1 MRSSRTLYLFAA
13 PALVL
18 YGGFFLLPAVQGLRY
33 ATTDWDGYS
42 STFHDVG
49 AANLTDVVTD
59 DDLFRHALTNNL
71 KFLLVVV
78 LGQTALALL
87 LAVLL
92 AARSRGSTW
101 LRALFFLPT
110 ILSSVSVA
118 FIWKF
123 VYDPNFGLANALLR
137 AVGLGRFESSY
148 LGNES
153 TAILWVA
160 VAQIWFHAGQM
171 MVVYIAGIN
180 QIPDELYD
188 AARTDGAGRWQQFRH
203 VTWPMVAPA
212 TALVVAYTTLQ
223 SFKAFDLIL
232 GLAGNPPRSGLDV
245 LATRIYSTFANSQL
259 GYAAAESI
267 VFMVAIAL
275 VTFLQNRAARM
286 VHG

>member
-1 MRSSRTLYLFAA
+1 MKFKLFLFAV
-13 PALVL
+13 PALAL

-42 STFHDVG
+42 STFNDVG
-49 AANLTDVVTD
+49 LANLGEVVSN
-59 DDLFRHALTNNL
+59 DDLFRNALTNNL
-71 KFLLVVV
+71 KFMLAVVV
-78 LGQTALALL
+78 GQTALALL

-92 AARSRGSTW
+92 AVRSRASTF

-110 ILSSVSVA
+110 VLSSVSVA

-123 VYDPNFGLANALLR
+123 VYDPNFGLANAVLD
-137 AVGLGRFESSY
+137 AVGLGTLKSAY
-148 LGNES
+148 LGNED

-160 VAQIWFHAGQM
+160 VAQVWFHAGQM
-171 MVVYIAGIN
+171 MIIYIAGIN
-180 QIPDELYD
+180 QIPQELYD
-188 AARTDGAGRWQQFRH
+188 AAQTDGAGRWQQFRH

-212 TALVVAYTTLQ
+212 TTLVIAYTTLQ

-245 LATRIYSTFANSQL
+245 LATRIYTTFANSQL

-275 VTFLQNRAARM
+275 ATYLQNRAARM
-286 VHG
+286 AHG

>member
-1 MRSSRTLYLFAA
+1 MKFKLWLFAA

-33 ATTDWDGYS
+33 ATTDWDGWS
-42 STFHDVG
+42 PAFNEVG
-49 AANLTDVVTD
+49 LANLTDVVSN
-59 DDLFRHALTNNL
+59 DDLFRNALTNNL
-71 KFLLVVV
+71 KFLLAVVI
-78 LGQTALALL
+78 GQTALALL

-92 AARSRGSTW
+92 AARSRASTF

-110 ILSSVSVA
+110 VLSSVSVA

-123 VYDPNFGLANALLR
+123 VYDPNFGLANNLLD
-137 AVGLGRFESSY
+137 AVGLDAWKSAY

-160 VAQIWFHAGQM
+160 VAQVWFHAGQM

-180 QIPDELYD
+180 QIPEELYD
-188 AARTDGAGRWQQFRH
+188 AAKTDGAGRWQQFRH

-212 TALVVAYTTLQ
+212 TTLVIAYTTLQ

-232 GLAGNPPRSGLDV
+232 GLAGNPPRAGLDV

-267 VFMVAIAL
+267 VFMAAIAL
-275 VTFLQNRAARM
+275 VTWLQNRAGKA
-286 VHG
+286 VHR

>member
-1 MRSSRTLYLFAA
+1 MKFKLFLFAA
-13 PALVL
+13 PALAL

-42 STFHDVG
+42 STFDNVG
-49 AANLTDVVTD
+49 LSNLTEVVSD
-59 DDLFRHALTNNL
+59 DDLFRNALTNNL

-92 AARSRGSTW
+92 AVRTKGSQLLRG
-101 LRALFFLPT
+101 LFFLPT
-110 ILSSVSVA
+110 VLSSVSVA

-123 VYDPNFGLANALLR
+123 VYDPNFGLINTVLDT
-137 AVGLGRFESSY
+137 VGLSSWKSAF

-160 VAQIWFHAGQM
+160 IAQIWFHAGQM
-171 MVVYIAGIN
+171 MIIYIAGIN
-180 QIPDELYD
+180 QIPQELYE
-188 AARTDGAGRWQQFRH
+188 AATTDGARRWQQFRH

-212 TALVVAYTTLQ
+212 TTLVIAYTTLQ

-245 LATRIYSTFANSQL
+245 LATRIYTTFANSQL

-267 VFMVAIAL
+267 VFMAAIAL
-275 VTFLQNRAARM
+275 VTYLQNRAAK
-286 VHG
+286 VAHG